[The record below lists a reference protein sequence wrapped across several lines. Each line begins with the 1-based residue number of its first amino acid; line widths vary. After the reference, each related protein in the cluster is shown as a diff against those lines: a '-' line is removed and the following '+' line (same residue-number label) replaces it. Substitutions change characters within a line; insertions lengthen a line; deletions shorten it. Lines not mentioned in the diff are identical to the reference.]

1 MYSYKMELGKKVI
14 AEIIGTFIFLGTI
27 IVVVNVLKN
36 DGINFLKIGLALAI
50 AIVMFG
56 SISGGHFNPAVSFMF
71 YINKQLTG
79 TEFIAYV
86 LSQIIGAILAFTM
99 FRKLYGSS

>member
-1 MYSYKMELGKKVI
+1 MELAKKIV

-36 DGINFLKIGLALAI
+36 EGINFLKIGLALSI
-50 AIVMFG
+50 AIVIFG
-56 SISGGHFNPAVSFMF
+56 TISGGHFNPAVSFMF
-71 YINKQLTG
+71 YINKQLSA

-86 LSQIIGAILAFTM
+86 ISQLVGALLAFTIY
-99 FRKLYGSS
+99 KILYVSS